1 MENTRT
7 IILHYH
13 LFKNAGTSIDSILQ
27 ENFGEQWITKEF
39 KSVINN
45 TPEVIQWI
53 NENPQAIA
61 FSSHTM
67 NGPIPKI
74 DGVKIISIAMLRDPV
89 KRIISAYKFERMQS
103 SDSWGA
109 QLAKQLSFEEYVVTR
124 LQEERDTQCRNF
136 QTARLATLRPGDE
149 PKIQRA
155 IEALNDLSV
164 VGIVE
169 DFNKS
174 LKKIASKILEEFK
187 EELPIIYSEFH
198 KIVLEQEDYFIEKI
212 ENQFICSGELVTNMI
227 NISGNKDSVLDEIF
241 IRFEKSVLSREISEM
256 GAIDGDTIVLG
267 NLEFEYKQ

>member
-89 KRIISAYKFERMQS
+89 KRIISAYKFERMQN

-109 QLAKQLSFEEYVVTR
+109 QLAKQLSFEEYVVKR

-136 QTARLATLRPGDE
+136 QTSRLATLRPGDE

-174 LKKIASKILEEFK
+174 LKKIASKILEEFPNYEYEIAHSNKSKLFDFELSPALNQLLK
-187 EELPIIYSEFH
+187 ECNKS
-198 KIVLEQEDYFIEKI
+198 DYRLWKVAKK
-212 ENQFICSGELVTNMI
+212 N
-227 NISGNKDSVLDEIF
+227 
-241 IRFEKSVLSREISEM
+241 
-256 GAIDGDTIVLG
+256 AIQSPNAHVA
-267 NLEFEYKQ
+267 